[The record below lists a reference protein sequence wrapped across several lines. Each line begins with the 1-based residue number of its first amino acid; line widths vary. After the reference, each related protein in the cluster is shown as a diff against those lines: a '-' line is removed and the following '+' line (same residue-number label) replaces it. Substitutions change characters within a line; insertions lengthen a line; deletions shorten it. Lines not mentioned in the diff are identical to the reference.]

1 MQFLDEVK
9 IYVKAG
15 DGGGGCVSFRREK
28 NIPFGGPDGGNGGK
42 GGDIILRAI
51 SGLNTLIDFRY
62 KQHFKARNGKHG
74 KGSNRNGLSAPT
86 IVLNV
91 PVGTQVF
98 DAEREILIADCNKV
112 GQEVLLVKGGNG
124 GVGNTYYKSSINR
137 APKKAMPG
145 FEGEELWVWL
155 KLKLL
160 ADAGLVGLP
169 NAGKST
175 LLSNIS
181 AAKPKIADYPF
192 TTLKPQL
199 GVVYIDEYEFVVAD
213 IPGLIE
219 NASLGAG
226 LGHRFLKHI
235 ERCKVL
241 VHLIDGTNEDVIH
254 DYNTIRNELKNY
266 DDMLINK
273 KEFIVLNK
281 SDALTNEEL
290 EYKRNILS
298 KINDQEI
305 HVISGVT
312 GHGVEKILRLVQQQ
326 LISLENQIS

>member
-9 IYVKAG
+9 IYVKSG
-15 DGGGGCVSFRREK
+15 DGGAGCVSFRREK

-42 GGDIILRAI
+42 GGDIILRAV

-62 KQHFKARNGKHG
+62 KQHFRARTGGHG
-74 KGSNRNGLSAPT
+74 KGDNRSGLSTPAM
-86 IVLNV
+86 ILNV

-98 DAEREILIADCNKV
+98 DAESEVLIADCTEV
-112 GQEVLLVKGGNG
+112 GQEILLVKGGNG
-124 GVGNTYYKSSINR
+124 GVGNAYYKSSINR

-145 FEGEELWVWL
+145 FLGEELWVWL

-160 ADAGLVGLP
+160 ADVGLIGLP

-175 LLSNIS
+175 LLSRIS

-235 ERCKVL
+235 ERCRVL
-241 VHLIDGTNEDVIH
+241 LHLIDCTGEDVI
-254 DYNTIRNELKNY
+254 DAYKTIRNELQNY
-266 DDMLINK
+266 DNALSCK
-273 KEFIVLNK
+273 KEFVILNK
-281 SDALTNEEL
+281 SDALSTEEL
-290 EYKRNILS
+290 DYKKTLLNEITG
-298 KINDQEI
+298 QEI
-305 HVISGVT
+305 YIISGAT
-312 GHGVEKILRLVQQQ
+312 GYGIEKMLRLVHSH
-326 LISLENQIS
+326 ISSN